1 MASINKQMSIG
12 QVLNIDRSTAS
23 IIISHGMH
31 CLGCPPATAESLEEA
46 SAVHGVN
53 ADELVEKL
61 NAHLDTKA

>member
-12 QVLNIDRSTAS
+12 QVLNMDRSTAS
-23 IIISHGMH
+23 IFISHGMH
-31 CLGCPPATAESLEEA
+31 CLGCPHATAESLEEA